1 MVNPKIFL
9 LLLRIWFQ
17 RSWQHDP
24 DEKGIR
30 CKTGAVP
37 AAVNL
42 GNLSET
48 PATARILSG
57 WEGIRKRGEPEDL
70 PIIAFGI
77 KARVSILPLSI
88 APFHSFVLNVRIY

>member
-1 MVNPKIFL
+1 LCPHK
-9 LLLRIWFQ
+9 
-17 RSWQHDP
+17 P

-70 PIIAFGI
+70 P
-77 KARVSILPLSI
+77 
-88 APFHSFVLNVRIY
+88 LNVNKSFGNKAGEIL